1 MATREALQALNQAKQ
16 HCRSAIERAKR
27 IAKPARS
34 AREETLDGRARERV
48 QS

>member
-34 AREETLDGRARERV
+34 AREEALERAAREWV